1 LQSRVQG
8 DGENENET
16 LPNAALTEY
25 RGCSTIGTV
34 SLVEVRMET
43 KTNKTV
49 LSSFKEYMKSQ
60 LDEIFSDFN
69 KWVTGE
75 RVKHPP
81 TNEEIIKNYLE
92 NGGPE
97 HFAETHG
104 VAKKEK
110 GSKAE

>member
-1 LQSRVQG
+1 MG
-8 DGENENET
+8 M
-16 LPNAALTEY
+16 
-25 RGCSTIGTV
+25 V
-34 SLVEVRMET
+34 SPVEVRMET

-60 LDEIFSDFN
+60 LDEIFGDFN

-81 TNEEIIKNYLE
+81 TAEEIVKNYLE

-97 HFAETHG
+97 HFAETHD

-110 GSKAE
+110 AGE